1 MNSDSAEREIIRNQE
16 EKNHFTFNES
26 NTLLTNSDVRTMDK
40 ISSGIINL
48 DELLDGGFVYP
59 STIYLVGEPGAGKTT
74 FAMQFL
80 FEGAKKGEKGLYF
93 SVVGES
99 AVMILSH
106 LSQYSYFATSL
117 FGEMIEFIDLS
128 NTLAMEGLDKALE
141 AIKKSV
147 ETLEPYRVVIDSI
160 TPLLLKTSSED
171 AHRATLY
178 DLFLDM
184 KAWGATTVVLGEVG
198 DKSINIEEYMA
209 DAVLKLG
216 FLQKGLDSIRYLK
229 IKKVRGVNHSTM
241 LHNVNISSDG
251 VEITRFPDFD
261 VESIKF

>member
-1 MNSDSAEREIIRNQE
+1 
-16 EKNHFTFNES
+16 
-26 NTLLTNSDVRTMDK
+26 MDK

-80 FEGAKKGEKGLYF
+80 FEGAKRGEKGLYF

-106 LSQYSYFATSL
+106 LSQYHFFDTSL
-117 FGEMIEFIDLS
+117 FGEKIEFIDLS

-160 TPLLLKTSSED
+160 TPLLLKTRSED
-171 AHRATLY
+171 EHRGILY
-178 DLFLDM
+178 ELFLDM
-184 KAWGATTVVLGEVG
+184 KAWGATTLVLGEVG

-216 FLQKGLDSIRYLK
+216 FLQKGIESIRYLK
-229 IKKVRGVNHSTM
+229 IQKVRGVNHSNM
-241 LHNVNISSDG
+241 LHNVNLIEDG

-261 VESIKF
+261 VSSIK

>member
-1 MNSDSAEREIIRNQE
+1 
-16 EKNHFTFNES
+16 
-26 NTLLTNSDVRTMDK
+26 MDK
-40 ISSGIINL
+40 ISSGITNL

-59 STIYLVGEPGAGKTT
+59 STIYLVGEPGCGKTT

-106 LSQYSYFATSL
+106 LSHYSFFDTSL
-117 FGEMIEFIDLS
+117 FGEKIEFIDLS

-147 ETLEPYRVVIDSI
+147 ETIEPYRVVIDSI
-160 TPLLLKTSSED
+160 TPLLLKTKSADED
-171 AHRATLY
+171 RSVLY
-178 DLFLDM
+178 ELFLDM
-184 KAWGATTVVLGEVG
+184 KAWGATTLALGEVG
-198 DKSINIEEYMA
+198 AAAINIEEYMA

-216 FLQKGLDSIRYLK
+216 YLQKGLETMRYLR
-229 IKKVRGVNHSTM
+229 IKKVRGVNHSKM
-241 LHNVNISSDG
+241 IHNVNINNDG
-251 VEITRFPDFD
+251 IEITRFPDFD
-261 VESIKF
+261 VENLRI

>member
-1 MNSDSAEREIIRNQE
+1 
-16 EKNHFTFNES
+16 
-26 NTLLTNSDVRTMDK
+26 MDK

-80 FEGAKKGEKGLYF
+80 FEGAKRGEKGLYF

-106 LSQYSYFATSL
+106 LSQYHFFDTSL
-117 FGEMIEFIDLS
+117 FGEKIEFIDLS

-160 TPLLLKTSSED
+160 TPLLLKTRSED
-171 AHRATLY
+171 EHRGILY
-178 DLFLDM
+178 ELFLDM
-184 KAWGATTVVLGEVG
+184 KAWGATTLVLGEVG
-198 DKSINIEEYMA
+198 DKNINTEEYMA

-216 FLQKGLDSIRYLK
+216 FLQKGIESIRYLK
-229 IKKVRGVNHSTM
+229 IQKVRGVNHSNM
-241 LHNVNISSDG
+241 LHNVNLNEGG

-261 VESIKF
+261 ASNMK